1 MSLNTHLQA
10 IAFGCLSAILST
22 VTPCVAQT
30 TTTDLRQRF
39 ETRAQLEAQMR
50 AADSSHN
57 QSAVYRIRS
66 RLEHGDFY
74 PGDRVFVRVE
84 QGATGFADTLV
95 VRDGKRLDLPQMG
108 DLSLDGVLRSEL
120 ETSLAAHLGKYLR
133 NPVVKATPLV
143 RLAIVGAV
151 GRPGFFYMPAD
162 LPVTDILMR
171 AGGPT
176 GDADLEKVMVRRQ
189 GDILIDEP
197 NTAIAIRE
205 GMSADMLHLQGGD
218 EIQVGRQSHT
228 NWGMIV
234 PIASTVAGLLITY
247 FARR

>member
-1 MSLNTHLQA
+1 MTSKTRLQA
-10 IAFGCLSAILST
+10 IAFGCLSATLST
-22 VTPCVAQT
+22 ATLCVAQT
-30 TTTDLRQRF
+30 TTSDLRQRF
-39 ETRAQLEAQMR
+39 ETRAQLEAQLK

-57 QSAVYRIRS
+57 QSAAYRVRY

-74 PGDRVFVRVE
+74 PGDRVFVKVE
-84 QGATGFADTLV
+84 QGAAGFADTLV
-95 VRDGKRLDLPQMG
+95 VREGRRLDLPQMG

-120 ETSLAAHLGKYLR
+120 EGSLSAHLGKYLR

-143 RLAIVGAV
+143 RLAIMGAV

-176 GDADLEKVMVRRQ
+176 PDADLGKVTVRRE
-189 GDILIDEP
+189 GDVLIDES
-197 NTAIAIRE
+197 NTATAIRE

-218 EIQVGRQSHT
+218 EIQVGRQRHT
-228 NWGMIV
+228 NWGMII
-234 PIASTVAGLLITY
+234 PIATTAASLLTY
-247 FARR
+247 FIRR